1 VLWLMLAGWLL
12 LAPLLAL
19 LVGRALA
26 ACQHNEDRTVARAL
40 LRADLEG
47 HRATGR
53 REPNHLSSARSRPAT
68 SRSSPRTPAHL
79 STSRRPTSW
88 TCPSRIVAAL
98 EQAGPDGQRGDDRG

>member
-1 VLWLMLAGWLL
+1 VLWLMLVGWLL

-26 ACQHNEDRTVARAL
+26 VCQTNEDRTVAAAL
-40 LRADLEG
+40 LHADWEG
-47 HRATGR
+47 HSATGGR
-53 REPNHLSSARSRPAT
+53 GPNHLSSARSRPAT
-68 SRSSPRTPAHL
+68 GRSSRRTPAHL

-98 EQAGPDGQRGDDRG
+98 EQAGPDGQEGYDRG